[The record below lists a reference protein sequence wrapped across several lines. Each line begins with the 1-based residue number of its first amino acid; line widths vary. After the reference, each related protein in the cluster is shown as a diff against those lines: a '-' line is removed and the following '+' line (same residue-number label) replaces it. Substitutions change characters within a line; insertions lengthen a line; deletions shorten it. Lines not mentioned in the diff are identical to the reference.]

1 MSFWELILLGTGLSM
16 DAFAVSI
23 TDGMTFDKVTV
34 RRALA
39 VSLTFG
45 IFQALMPV
53 AGYFCGSLFYAQ
65 IKVID
70 HWIALVLLCFL
81 GGKMI
86 ASSLCEY
93 HAKKSAAAAEQA
105 GTDIRARKC
114 SCRGKLTAR
123 LLFIQGIATSIDAL
137 AVGISLAAV
146 NADIVLSAGIIGA
159 TTTVIC
165 FPAVYAGKKT
175 GDLLND
181 KAEFAGGCILIGIG
195 LKIFIGHMF
204 FS

>member
-1 MSFWELILLGTGLSM
+1 MSFLELLLLGIGLSM

-23 TDGMTFDKVTV
+23 TDGMTFNKVNV

-39 VSLTFG
+39 VSLVFG
-45 IFQALMPV
+45 IFQAVMPV
-53 AGYFCGSLFYAQ
+53 IGYFGGRLFYEQ
-65 IKVID
+65 IKSID
-70 HWIALVLLCFL
+70 HWIALILLGFL

-86 ASSLCEY
+86 AAAVCEY
-93 HAKKSAAAAEQA
+93 REKRITAAAIKKD
-105 GTDIRARKC
+105 GIPRSCKC
-114 SCRGKLTAR
+114 RQNLTAR
-123 LLFIQGIATSIDAL
+123 LLFVQGVATSIDAL

-146 NADIVLSAGIIGA
+146 NANITLSAAIIGV

-165 FPAVYAGKKT
+165 FPAVYIGKKT

-195 LKIFIGHMF
+195 LKIFIEHMF